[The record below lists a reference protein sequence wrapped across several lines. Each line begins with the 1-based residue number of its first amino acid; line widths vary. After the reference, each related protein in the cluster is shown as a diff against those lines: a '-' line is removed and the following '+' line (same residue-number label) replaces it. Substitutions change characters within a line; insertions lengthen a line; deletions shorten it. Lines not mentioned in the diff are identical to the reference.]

1 MKSLFYIERAGLG
14 LPGSTLAA
22 ALLLTPNVARA
33 AEEQTA
39 IECVFRGIFIGA
51 GATLVIDAWA
61 ALLRRFGI
69 PSLNFAMLG
78 RWIGHLRHGRLKHQS
93 IAKASPVRREL
104 LLGWAAHYAIGISFA
119 GLLLAA
125 FGLAWARSPTL
136 GPALLVGVG
145 TVVAPLFILQ
155 PALGAGIASS
165 KTPTP
170 VFNTLKSLTTHVV
183 FGVGLFVAAV
193 VAARLFP
200 SSG

>member
-1 MKSLFYIERAGLG
+1 MR
-14 LPGSTLAA
+14 
-22 ALLLTPNVARA
+22 
-33 AEEQTA
+33 TA
-39 IECVFRGIFIGA
+39 IECVFRSVFIGA
-51 GATLVIDAWA
+51 GATLVIDGWA
-61 ALLRRFGI
+61 ALLRRFGV

-78 RWIGHLRHGRLKHQS
+78 RWIGHLLQGRLTHES

-104 LLGWAAHYAIGISFA
+104 LLGWLAHYAIGISFA
-119 GLLLAA
+119 GLLLAT

-136 GPALLVGVG
+136 GPALIVGVG

-170 VFNTLKSLTTHVV
+170 VFNTLKSLTTHIV

-200 SSG
+200 IFG

>member
-1 MKSLFYIERAGLG
+1 MG
-14 LPGSTLAA
+14 T
-22 ALLLTPNVARA
+22 T
-33 AEEQTA
+33 

-61 ALLRRFGI
+61 ALLRRFGV

-78 RWIGHLRHGRLKHQS
+78 RWIGHLLQGRLTRES
-93 IAKASPVRREL
+93 IVKASPVRREL
-104 LLGWAAHYAIGISFA
+104 WLGWLAHYAIGISFA
-119 GLLLAA
+119 GLLLAT

-170 VFNTLKSLTTHVV
+170 VFNTLKSLTTHIV
-183 FGVGLFVAAV
+183 FGVGLFLAAV

-200 SSG
+200 TSG

>member
-1 MKSLFYIERAGLG
+1 MR
-14 LPGSTLAA
+14 
-22 ALLLTPNVARA
+22 
-33 AEEQTA
+33 TA

-51 GATLVIDAWA
+51 GATLVIDVWA
-61 ALLRRFGI
+61 ALLRRFGV
-69 PSLNFAMLG
+69 PSLNFGMLG
-78 RWIGHLRHGRLKHQS
+78 RWIGHLLQGRLMHES

-104 LLGWAAHYAIGISFA
+104 WLGWLAHYAIGISFA
-119 GLLLAA
+119 GLLLAI
-125 FGLAWARSPTL
+125 FGLGWARSPTL

-145 TVVAPLFILQ
+145 TVVSPLFILQ

-170 VFNTLKSLTTHVV
+170 VFNTLKSLTTHIV

-200 SSG
+200 TSG